1 MVPSTTLSFVLTR
14 FAKEELKLGKNNLS
28 GDVPNEITNLASLG
42 ECGDTWSSRN
52 HLCWLIHFRFSE
64 ILSLSEN
71 FVGPDLPVDLV
82 KLSNL
87 RKSIIRSI
95 ASDRLKKRLIVLISS
110 LFAHCVFLL
119 GVLDLSSTFV
129 AAFPG
134 ELVNDLN
141 SIGLNS
147 LGKF

>member
-1 MVPSTTLSFVLTR
+1 MVPSATLSFALTR
-14 FAKEELKLGKNNLS
+14 FAKEELKLGNNNLS
-28 GDVPNEITNLASLG
+28 GNLPNEITNLASLG
-42 ECGDTWSSRN
+42 ECGDTWLSRN
-52 HLCWLIHFRFSE
+52 HLCWLIHFRFSA
-64 ILSLSEN
+64 ILSLSQN
-71 FVGPDLPVDLV
+71 FVGPDLPTDLV

-95 ASDRLKKRLIVLISS
+95 ASDRLKKRLIILISS

-134 ELVNDLN
+134 ELVNDFQ
-141 SIGLNS
+141 S